1 MTATQNAAPII
12 DSALKLADLGFKVFP
27 IRPLGKAPAFEG
39 WQQAATTDTIQI
51 HKWWAENPKYNVG
64 IATGDV
70 NDIVVIDLDS
80 EEAVEWWDDHW
91 FDIGTRVSTASGGLH
106 IYYRTEAADIQ
117 SNVGV
122 LHPKIDVRAWGALVV
137 GPGSVTPNGIY
148 QGDLSE
154 IPFAEEDML
163 ALLPVRRKFDTTP
176 YEGDKVDAA
185 TDYERHMVSLVEKKL
200 RDLPREWFEGAHWDV
215 EIFKAACWLSRMVNS
230 GAYALDEDS
239 ALTILLTE
247 SPTDE
252 RWGNE
257 MILTKWESAKLQT
270 IGQYAELPPELALD
284 LPDYGDV
291 LTSIPAGS
299 PLESLVFGVDAI
311 EDETQ
316 ARGFRFKL
324 LVEAE
329 RSGLFDTSAIVA
341 LAQGNPAIKGQ
352 AFSVTSTLKALEAA
366 QEALA
371 SEVTESLEPPADSV
385 SEPQEAVRVTILD
398 DDERATVLAGSTGL
412 DDYLDWVSTKV
423 NVLNAPYH
431 RMNYWVI
438 LSLVYS
444 DTAYIPY
451 SSNDMGLNIFSMAM
465 GDSSTGKSQAIA
477 LRDSVLAAAFH
488 NDPGYDLGS
497 DASSQALHKALIE
510 RDGKPSFVNADE
522 AHGVFEE
529 WLKRDWSPGFIQR
542 LTRYYEGWVP
552 PMLRTGDKDI
562 SGKTAKTDL
571 SINMFGT
578 PHQLWS
584 VLTRDMFTSG
594 FLPRFVWV
602 QGEPSVKVEG
612 ANRKKLRRG
621 DLAKHG
627 DPRVHEYAEEFQ
639 FVKNYLRTVNFTQRM
654 AVDADE
660 AALDRLE
667 RAIDGMVST
676 LETHRD
682 WEILDPSV
690 RRLGDVI
697 MKLAACLAISECST
711 IIRERHMLFALLQA
725 EEFVNN
731 TVAIAGNISASSFQ
745 QECDKVETVVRKS
758 VDGSIRKELLY
769 AKFPQWEPNKFDQ
782 VLTSLKNQGRLRESP
797 IRQGSKMAT
806 YIEINRGEK

>member
-1 MTATQNAAPII
+1 LTATQNAAPII

-70 NDIVVIDLDS
+70 NDIVVVDFDS
-80 EEAVEWWDDHW
+80 EEAVDWWDEQWLAD
-91 FDIGTRVSTASGGLH
+91 GTRVSTASGGLH

-117 SNVGV
+117 TNVGV
-122 LHPKIDVRAWGALVV
+122 LHPAIDIRASGGLVV

-148 QGDLSE
+148 QGDLTDV
-154 IPFAEEDML
+154 PFAEEAVL

-366 QEALA
+366 QDALA
-371 SEVTESLEPPADSV
+371 SEVTESLEPPAESA

-398 DDERATVLAGSTGL
+398 DNERATVLAGRTGL
-412 DDYLDWVSTKV
+412 DEYLDWVGTNVHTV
-423 NVLNAPYH
+423 NTPYH
-431 RMNYWVI
+431 RFCWWQMLGIVFG
-438 LSLVYS
+438 
-444 DTAYIPY
+444 DTAFIPLPGGK
-451 SSNDMGLNIFSMAM
+451 NMGLNTYGIAM
-465 GDSSTGKSQAIA
+465 GESSTGKTQAQDF
-477 LRDSVLAAAFH
+477 RDFILTAVYH
-488 NDPGYDLGS
+488 NDPTFNLHS
-497 DASSQALHKALIE
+497 DASSQALQAALVE
-510 RDGKPSFVNADE
+510 RDGKVSWINSDE
-522 AHGVFEE
+522 AAGVFSE
-529 WLKRDWSPGFIQR
+529 WLNRDWSTDFVDR
-542 LTRYYEGWVP
+542 LTLYYEGKVP
-552 PMLRTGDKDI
+552 AVLRVGNKDI
-562 SGKTAKTDL
+562 SGKSASTTL
-571 SINMFGT
+571 SMSFFGT
-578 PHQLWS
+578 PERLWK
-584 VLTRDMFTSG
+584 VLTRDMFMTG
-594 FLPRFVWV
+594 FLARFVW
-602 QGEPSVKVEG
+602 EESDPKVKVKG
-612 ANRKKLRRG
+612 ANRKRIRRG
-621 DLAKHG
+621 EEAKGG
-627 DPRVHEYAEEFQ
+627 DPRVHEYAEEYI
-639 FVKNYLRTVNFTQRM
+639 FVKNYMRTVHFAQQVPMDFT
-654 AVDADE
+654 DE
-660 AALDRLE
+660 VLDRIE
-667 RAIDGMVST
+667 MAIDTMVDS
-676 LETHRD
+676 LEGTRN
-682 WEILDPSV
+682 WEIIDPSV
-690 RRLGDVI
+690 RRLGDTV
-697 MKLAACLAISECST
+697 MKLAAGLAVSECSAVVQM
-711 IIRERHMLFALLQA
+711 RHILHVLLQA
-725 EEFVNN
+725 EFFVNN
-731 TVAIAGNISASSFQ
+731 LVKMASNISASSFQ
-745 QECDKVETVVRKS
+745 MECDMVENFVKGKSGSAKKEVVYSHFRQWDSVQLDKV
-758 VDGSIRKELLY
+758 LL
-769 AKFPQWEPNKFDQ
+769 ALMK
-782 VLTSLKNQGRLRESP
+782 QGRLRENHVKNK
-797 IRQGSKMAT
+797 QLV
-806 YIEINRGEK
+806 YIEVVK